1 MFLMAFAES
10 LFFRSMDSSR
20 VLVLRDG
27 EIAEFDTPENLLQKK
42 TSIFFSMAVEAG
54 LAKV

>member
-1 MFLMAFAES
+1 MAFAES

-20 VLVLRDG
+20 VRVLRDG